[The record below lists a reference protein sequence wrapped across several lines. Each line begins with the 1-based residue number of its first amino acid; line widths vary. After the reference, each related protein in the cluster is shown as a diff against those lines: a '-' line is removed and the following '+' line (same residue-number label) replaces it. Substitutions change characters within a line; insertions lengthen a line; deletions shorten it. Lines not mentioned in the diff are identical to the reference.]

1 MTPAGKNTLARN
13 ILELIWKKSGLSAQ
27 ISRRV
32 RVTLQSEGEGEE
44 ALRLRDL
51 ASQSLSGT
59 QTAYQSAA

>member
-59 QTAYQSAA
+59 QTTYQSAA